1 MQPDGQLTAEE
12 SALLAMH
19 LAECPSCAREQQLQQ
34 RLTGSLQELGR
45 VAEPAPVDFSSLVLQ
60 ELKPQRSRVLSYLPA
75 TWRKAVAVAAA
86 ALLLIAGAS
95 GGAAELWQ
103 LATGGGKNLALE
115 PREPAGAEG
124 SRVDEHIALNTPG
137 PLATSAPDAGEDA
150 GTGTPAGPAQPN
162 QPTPSGEVTP
172 TQTDEAAGDEA
183 GAAGDTL
190 EVAPLMAANEPAGAT
205 ALLSDDMKVT
215 STVLKFAVD
224 DIDAAR
230 VKAVNIAAGAGAAN
244 QVFPEQNSGK
254 AVLVMRMT
262 VEAARAGDLIGSLHQ
277 VGTLVDRQDESRELT
292 ALYNETMLRY
302 NDLIQRRSQAQ
313 DAAEQQQLAAQAASY
328 KRQLDAWS
336 EEAGKRVLM
345 VWLEGK

>member
-1 MQPDGQLTAEE
+1 
-12 SALLAMH
+12 MH

-34 RLTGSLQELGR
+34 RLTGSLQDLGR
-45 VAEPAPVDFSSLVLQ
+45 VAEPAPVDFSSLVMQ

-103 LATGGGKNLALE
+103 LATGGGKNLALG
-115 PREPAGAEG
+115 PREPAGADG
-124 SRVDEHIALNTPG
+124 SMVDEHIALNTPG
-137 PLATSAPDAGEDA
+137 PLNASAPATGDA
-150 GTGTPAGPAQPN
+150 GTGTPAEPAQPN
-162 QPTPSGEVTP
+162 QTTGSGAITSP
-172 TQTDEAAGDEA
+172 RTDGTGDEA
-183 GAAGDTL
+183 GAAGGRP
-190 EVAPLMAANEPAGAT
+190 EAAPLMAAGEPAGTT
-205 ALLSDDMKVT
+205 ALLSDGMKVT

-224 DIDAAR
+224 DLDAAR
-230 VKAVNIAAGAGAAN
+230 VKAVSIAAGAGAAN
-244 QVFPEQNSGK
+244 QVFPEQNNGRP
-254 AVLVMRMT
+254 VLVMRMT
-262 VEAARAGDLIGSLHQ
+262 IEAARAGELIGSLNQ

-302 NDLIQRRSQAQ
+302 NDLIQRYSQAQ
-313 DAAEQQQLAAQAASY
+313 DAGEQQKLAAQADSY

-336 EEAGKRVLM
+336 EEAGKRILV